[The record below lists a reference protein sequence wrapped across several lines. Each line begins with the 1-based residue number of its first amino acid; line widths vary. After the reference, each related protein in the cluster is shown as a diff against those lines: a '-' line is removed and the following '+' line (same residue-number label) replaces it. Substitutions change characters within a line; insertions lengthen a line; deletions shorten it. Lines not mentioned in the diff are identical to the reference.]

1 MRKNSLK
8 SVVQEK
14 TLKELMVIVRSCSGR
29 EEALKK
35 ISEEFGL
42 SIENAEKLLNGL

>member
-1 MRKNSLK
+1 
-8 SVVQEK
+8 
-14 TLKELMVIVRSCSGR
+14 LMVIVRSCSGR